1 MAKTKGDKSDHGGAL
16 ARSPSHLL
24 HRVLQLALDIYA
36 EESGSGGIT
45 QRQFAVLAAVAENE
59 GVTQTGLVRATGI
72 DRSTLADMVAR
83 MITKGHLERHRSDQ
97 DARANTV
104 SLTPAGAAVLE
115 ESRPKVAMADARIL
129 ALLKPSK
136 REGFLE
142 LLADMAV
149 SDVHAEPEA
158 KVKKLKAP
166 KAEKPAHGKKDKKP
180 KKEKAAKK
188 AACHMQRR
196 DAERGPEFDDR
207 PRAAAARQ
215 HVGRVPV
222 SRDTASGKSFIWP

>member
-1 MAKTKGDKSDHGGAL
+1 MAKTKGDKTEGKSDHGGAL

-36 EESGSGGIT
+36 EESGTGGVT

-83 MITKGHLERHRSDQ
+83 MITKGHLERQRSDL

-142 LLADMAV
+142 LLSDMAV
-149 SDVHAEPEA
+149 SDVHAEPEV
-158 KVKKLKAP
+158 KTKKLKAP
-166 KAEKPAHGKKDKKP
+166 KAEKPAHKDGKKDKKP

-188 AACHMQRR
+188 AA
-196 DAERGPEFDDR
+196 
-207 PRAAAARQ
+207 
-215 HVGRVPV
+215 
-222 SRDTASGKSFIWP
+222 

>member
-1 MAKTKGDKSDHGGAL
+1 MAKTKGDPKGDKSDHGGAL

-36 EESGSGGIT
+36 EESGTGGVT

-83 MITKGHLERHRSDQ
+83 MIAKGHLERHRSDL

-142 LLADMAV
+142 LLSDMAV

-158 KVKKLKAP
+158 KVKKAKAP
-166 KAEKPAHGKKDKKP
+166 KAEKPAHKDGKKDKKP

-188 AACHMQRR
+188 AA
-196 DAERGPEFDDR
+196 
-207 PRAAAARQ
+207 
-215 HVGRVPV
+215 
-222 SRDTASGKSFIWP
+222 

>member
-1 MAKTKGDKSDHGGAL
+1 MAKTKGDTKDGKSDHGGAL

-36 EESGSGGIT
+36 EESGAGGIT

-83 MITKGHLERHRSDQ
+83 MITKGHLERQRSDL

-142 LLADMAV
+142 LLSDMAV
-149 SDVHAEPEA
+149 SDVHAEPELKA
-158 KVKKLKAP
+158 KKLKAP
-166 KAEKPAHGKKDKKP
+166 KAEKAPKKDKKP
-180 KKEKAAKK
+180 KKDKAAKK
-188 AACHMQRR
+188 AA
-196 DAERGPEFDDR
+196 
-207 PRAAAARQ
+207 
-215 HVGRVPV
+215 
-222 SRDTASGKSFIWP
+222 

>member
-1 MAKTKGDKSDHGGAL
+1 
-16 ARSPSHLL
+16 
-24 HRVLQLALDIYA
+24 
-36 EESGSGGIT
+36 
-45 QRQFAVLAAVAENE
+45 
-59 GVTQTGLVRATGI
+59 
-72 DRSTLADMVAR
+72 

-142 LLADMAV
+142 LLSDMAV

-158 KVKKLKAP
+158 KAKKAKAP
-166 KAEKPAHGKKDKKP
+166 KADKPAKKDKKP
-180 KKEKAAKK
+180 KKEKAARK
-188 AACHMQRR
+188 AA
-196 DAERGPEFDDR
+196 
-207 PRAAAARQ
+207 
-215 HVGRVPV
+215 
-222 SRDTASGKSFIWP
+222 

>member
-1 MAKTKGDKSDHGGAL
+1 MAKTKGDKTDGKSDHGGAL

-36 EESGSGGIT
+36 EESGAGGVT

-83 MITKGHLERHRSDQ
+83 MITKGHLERQRSDL

-142 LLADMAV
+142 LLSDMAV
-149 SDVHAEPEA
+149 SDLHAEPEVKA
-158 KVKKLKAP
+158 KKPKAP
-166 KAEKPAHGKKDKKP
+166 KAEKPAKKDKKP

-188 AACHMQRR
+188 AA
-196 DAERGPEFDDR
+196 
-207 PRAAAARQ
+207 
-215 HVGRVPV
+215 
-222 SRDTASGKSFIWP
+222 

>member
-36 EESGSGGIT
+36 EESGAGGIP

-83 MITKGHLERHRSDQ
+83 MITKGHLERQRSDQ

-149 SDVHAEPEA
+149 SDVHAEPDA
-158 KVKKLKAP
+158 KGKKPKAA
-166 KAEKPAHGKKDKKP
+166 KAEKAHGKKDKKP

-188 AACHMQRR
+188 AA
-196 DAERGPEFDDR
+196 
-207 PRAAAARQ
+207 
-215 HVGRVPV
+215 
-222 SRDTASGKSFIWP
+222 

>member
-1 MAKTKGDKSDHGGAL
+1 MAKTKGDKDGKSEHGGAL

-36 EESGSGGIT
+36 EESGTGGIT

-83 MITKGHLERHRSDQ
+83 MIAKGHLERHRSDL

-142 LLADMAV
+142 LLSDMAV

-158 KVKKLKAP
+158 KAKKVKAP
-166 KAEKPAHGKKDKKP
+166 KAEKPAKKDKKP

-188 AACHMQRR
+188 AA
-196 DAERGPEFDDR
+196 
-207 PRAAAARQ
+207 
-215 HVGRVPV
+215 
-222 SRDTASGKSFIWP
+222 

>member
-1 MAKTKGDKSDHGGAL
+1 
-16 ARSPSHLL
+16 
-24 HRVLQLALDIYA
+24 
-36 EESGSGGIT
+36 
-45 QRQFAVLAAVAENE
+45 VLAAVAENE

-83 MITKGHLERHRSDQ
+83 MITKGHLERQRSDQ

-104 SLTPAGAAVLE
+104 SLTEAGAAVLE

-129 ALLKPSK
+129 ALLKPGK
-136 REGFLE
+136 RDGFLE
-142 LLADMAV
+142 LLADMAG

-158 KVKKLKAP
+158 KAKKLKAP

-188 AACHMQRR
+188 AA
-196 DAERGPEFDDR
+196 
-207 PRAAAARQ
+207 
-215 HVGRVPV
+215 
-222 SRDTASGKSFIWP
+222 

>member
-1 MAKTKGDKSDHGGAL
+1 MGKTKGDTKGDKAEHGGAL

-36 EESGSGGIT
+36 EESGHGWIT
-45 QRQFAVLAAVAENE
+45 QRQYAVLAAVAENE

-83 MITKGHLERHRSDQ
+83 MITKGHLERQRSDQ

-115 ESRPKVAMADARIL
+115 DSRPKVAMADARIL

-136 REGFLE
+136 RDGFLE

-158 KVKKLKAP
+158 KAKKAKAP
-166 KAEKPAHGKKDKKP
+166 KAEKAAHGKKDKKP

-188 AACHMQRR
+188 AA
-196 DAERGPEFDDR
+196 
-207 PRAAAARQ
+207 
-215 HVGRVPV
+215 
-222 SRDTASGKSFIWP
+222 

>member
-1 MAKTKGDKSDHGGAL
+1 MAKTKGDTKGDKAEHGGAL

-36 EESGSGGIT
+36 EESGAGGIT
-45 QRQFAVLAAVAENE
+45 QRQYAVLAAVAENE

-83 MITKGHLERHRSDQ
+83 MITKGHLERQRSDQ

-115 ESRPKVAMADARIL
+115 DSRPKVAMADARIL

-158 KVKKLKAP
+158 KTKKLKSP
-166 KAEKPAHGKKDKKP
+166 KAEKAGHGKKDKKP

-188 AACHMQRR
+188 AA
-196 DAERGPEFDDR
+196 
-207 PRAAAARQ
+207 
-215 HVGRVPV
+215 
-222 SRDTASGKSFIWP
+222 

>member
-1 MAKTKGDKSDHGGAL
+1 MAKTKGDTKGDKAEHGGAL

-36 EESGSGGIT
+36 EESGNGGIT
-45 QRQFAVLAAVAENE
+45 QRQYAVLAAVAENE

-83 MITKGHLERHRSDQ
+83 MITKGHLERQRSDQ

-115 ESRPKVAMADARIL
+115 DSRPKVAMADARIL

-158 KVKKLKAP
+158 KAKKLKAP
-166 KAEKPAHGKKDKKP
+166 KAEKVGHGKKDKKP

-188 AACHMQRR
+188 AA
-196 DAERGPEFDDR
+196 
-207 PRAAAARQ
+207 
-215 HVGRVPV
+215 
-222 SRDTASGKSFIWP
+222 

>member
-1 MAKTKGDKSDHGGAL
+1 MAKTKGDKTEGKSDHGGAL

-36 EESGSGGIT
+36 EESGTGGIT

-83 MITKGHLERHRSDQ
+83 MITKGHLERQRSDL

-142 LLADMAV
+142 LLSDMAV
-149 SDVHAEPEA
+149 SDVHAEPEVKA
-158 KVKKLKAP
+158 KKLKAP
-166 KAEKPAHGKKDKKP
+166 KAEKAPKKDKKP

-188 AACHMQRR
+188 AA
-196 DAERGPEFDDR
+196 
-207 PRAAAARQ
+207 
-215 HVGRVPV
+215 
-222 SRDTASGKSFIWP
+222 

>member
-1 MAKTKGDKSDHGGAL
+1 MAKTKGDPKDSRGSDHGGAL

-36 EESGSGGIT
+36 EESGTGGIT

-158 KVKKLKAP
+158 KAKKLKAP
-166 KAEKPAHGKKDKKP
+166 KAEKPAHKDGKKDKKP

-188 AACHMQRR
+188 AA
-196 DAERGPEFDDR
+196 
-207 PRAAAARQ
+207 
-215 HVGRVPV
+215 
-222 SRDTASGKSFIWP
+222 

>member
-1 MAKTKGDKSDHGGAL
+1 MAKTKGDPKGDKGDGKAGHGGVL
-16 ARSPSHLL
+16 ERSPSHLL
-24 HRVLQLALDIYA
+24 HRVLQLALDIYT
-36 EESGSGGIT
+36 EESGATGVT

-83 MITKGHLERHRSDQ
+83 MIAKGHLERQRSDQ

-115 ESRPKVAMADARIL
+115 ESRPKAAMADARIL

-142 LLADMAV
+142 LLGEMAA
-149 SDVHAEPEA
+149 SDVHAAEPEPKA
-158 KVKKLKAP
+158 KKPKPP
-166 KAEKPAHGKKDKKP
+166 KAEKPAHKDGKKDKKP
-180 KKEKAAKK
+180 KKDKAAKK
-188 AACHMQRR
+188 AA
-196 DAERGPEFDDR
+196 
-207 PRAAAARQ
+207 
-215 HVGRVPV
+215 
-222 SRDTASGKSFIWP
+222 

>member
-1 MAKTKGDKSDHGGAL
+1 MAKTKGDTKGDKGDGKSERGGAL
-16 ARSPSHLL
+16 ERSPSHLL

-36 EESGSGGIT
+36 EESGAGGVT
-45 QRQFAVLAAVAENE
+45 QRQYAVLAAVAENE

-83 MITKGHLERHRSDQ
+83 MIAKGHLGRHRSDL

-136 REGFLE
+136 RAGFLE
-142 LLADMAV
+142 LLAEMAA
-149 SDVHAEPEA
+149 SDVHAAEPEA
-158 KVKKLKAP
+158 KAKKLKPAKASKVEKAP
-166 KAEKPAHGKKDKKP
+166 KKDKKP
-180 KKEKAAKK
+180 KKDKAAKK
-188 AACHMQRR
+188 AA
-196 DAERGPEFDDR
+196 
-207 PRAAAARQ
+207 
-215 HVGRVPV
+215 
-222 SRDTASGKSFIWP
+222 

>member
-1 MAKTKGDKSDHGGAL
+1 MAKTKGDKTENKSDLGGAL

-36 EESGSGGIT
+36 EESGTGGIT

-83 MITKGHLERHRSDQ
+83 MIAKGHLARHRSDL

-115 ESRPKVAMADARIL
+115 DSRPKVAMADARIL
-129 ALLKPSK
+129 ALLKPGK
-136 REGFLE
+136 RDGFLE
-142 LLADMAV
+142 LLSDMAV

-158 KVKKLKAP
+158 KAKKIKGP
-166 KAEKPAHGKKDKKP
+166 KAEKLAHKDGKKDKKP

-188 AACHMQRR
+188 AA
-196 DAERGPEFDDR
+196 
-207 PRAAAARQ
+207 
-215 HVGRVPV
+215 
-222 SRDTASGKSFIWP
+222 

>member
-1 MAKTKGDKSDHGGAL
+1 MAKTKGDKADSKSDHGGAL

-36 EESGSGGIT
+36 EESGTGGVT

-83 MITKGHLERHRSDQ
+83 MITKGHLERQRSDL

-142 LLADMAV
+142 LLSDMAV

-158 KVKKLKAP
+158 KAKKLKAP
-166 KAEKPAHGKKDKKP
+166 KAEKPAKKDKKP

-188 AACHMQRR
+188 AA
-196 DAERGPEFDDR
+196 
-207 PRAAAARQ
+207 
-215 HVGRVPV
+215 
-222 SRDTASGKSFIWP
+222 

>member
-1 MAKTKGDKSDHGGAL
+1 MAKTKGDKTEGKSDHGGAL

-36 EESGSGGIT
+36 EESGAGGVT

-83 MITKGHLERHRSDQ
+83 MITKGHLERQRSDL

-104 SLTPAGAAVLE
+104 SLTSAGAAVLE

-142 LLADMAV
+142 LLSDMAV
-149 SDVHAEPEA
+149 SDVHAEPEPKA
-158 KVKKLKAP
+158 KKVKAP

-188 AACHMQRR
+188 AA
-196 DAERGPEFDDR
+196 
-207 PRAAAARQ
+207 
-215 HVGRVPV
+215 
-222 SRDTASGKSFIWP
+222 

>member
-1 MAKTKGDKSDHGGAL
+1 MAKTKGDTKGDKAEHGGAL

-36 EESGSGGIT
+36 EESGNGGIT
-45 QRQFAVLAAVAENE
+45 QRQYAVLAAVAENE

-83 MITKGHLERHRSDQ
+83 MITKGHLERQRSDQ

-115 ESRPKVAMADARIL
+115 DSRPKVAMADARIL

-158 KVKKLKAP
+158 KAKKLKAP
-166 KAEKPAHGKKDKKP
+166 KAPKAEKVGHGKKDKKP

-188 AACHMQRR
+188 AA
-196 DAERGPEFDDR
+196 
-207 PRAAAARQ
+207 
-215 HVGRVPV
+215 
-222 SRDTASGKSFIWP
+222 

>member
-1 MAKTKGDKSDHGGAL
+1 MVKTKGDAKREKVSDHGGAL

-83 MITKGHLERHRSDQ
+83 MITKGHLERQRSDQ

-158 KVKKLKAP
+158 KAKKLKAP
-166 KAEKPAHGKKDKKP
+166 KAEKPVKDGKKDTS
-180 KKEKAAKK
+180 KATE
-188 AACHMQRR
+188 M
-196 DAERGPEFDDR
+196 
-207 PRAAAARQ
+207 
-215 HVGRVPV
+215 
-222 SRDTASGKSFIWP
+222 DTAYKKL

>member
-1 MAKTKGDKSDHGGAL
+1 MAKTKDKDGKAVHGADHGGAL

-104 SLTPAGAAVLE
+104 NLTPAGAAVLA

-149 SDVHAEPEA
+149 TDVHAEPEA
-158 KVKKLKAP
+158 KAKKLKAP

-188 AACHMQRR
+188 AA
-196 DAERGPEFDDR
+196 
-207 PRAAAARQ
+207 
-215 HVGRVPV
+215 
-222 SRDTASGKSFIWP
+222 